1 MLKNKNMKKVNS
13 LEASPRDIY
22 TKLNFNLEVILKTLN
37 PLAMPINLI
46 IALVW
51 SVAVLAQQTPAAL
64 QKEAITIT
72 GVTAHIGNGSVIDN
86 CAIVFENGKITAIG
100 NAVTAKGKTIDA
112 TGKHIYPGFI
122 APGKSLGLV
131 EVNAVRASNDQD
143 EIGDFIP
150 HVRSLIAYNAE
161 SKVVESMRP
170 NGVLLGQITPKG
182 GRISGTSSIVQ
193 FDAWNWE
200 DAAVK
205 VDDGIHL
212 NWPNS
217 FRRGRWWLGEP
228 RGFQPNKNY
237 KKDTDAIKTFMA
249 NAVAYGKASSKEKN
263 QAFAAMQGLFNGSQ
277 KLYVYAQGE
286 KQIIDAINITKNSG
300 VKNVVLVGGYDA
312 HKVTDMLK
320 KHTIPVLVNFTHSL
334 PSFEDDDYDFTYKLP
349 KLLVDAGLLVGLQN
363 ASASNFQT
371 RNLPFYAGQVV
382 AQGLDKEK
390 ALQLIS
396 GNTAKILGID
406 TNYGTLEVGKS
417 ATFFVSEGD
426 ALDMRTNQLTHA
438 FIDGRTIS
446 LETHQTE
453 LWKRYMGK
461 YEGKK

>member
-1 MLKNKNMKKVNS
+1 MKK
-13 LEASPRDIY
+13 I
-22 TKLNFNLEVILKTLN
+22 KIF
-37 PLAMPINLI
+37 
-46 IALVW
+46 IALIW
-51 SVAVLAQQTPAAL
+51 CFTSIAQQTPAL
-64 QKEAITIT
+64 EQTEAITIT
-72 GVTAHIGNGSVIDN
+72 GVTAHIGNGTVIDN
-86 CAIVFENGKITAIG
+86 CTIVFENGKITAIG
-100 NAVTAKGKTIDA
+100 SSATSKGKTIDA
-112 TGKHIYPGFI
+112 KGKHIYPGFI
-122 APGKSLGLV
+122 APGKSLGLI
-131 EVNAVRASNDQD
+131 EVNAVRASNDED

-170 NGVLLGQITPKG
+170 NGVLLAQITPKG

-228 RGFQPNKNY
+228 RGFQSNKNY
-237 KKDTDAIKTFMA
+237 QKDIDAVKTFLL
-249 NAVAYGKASSKEKN
+249 NSSAYGKANAKEKN
-263 QAFAAMQGLFNGSQ
+263 QAFSAMQGLFNGDQ
-277 KLYVYAQGE
+277 KLYVYADGE
-286 KQIIDAINITKNSG
+286 KEIIDAINTTKNAG
-300 VKNVVLVGGYDA
+300 IKDVVLVGGYQA
-312 HKVTDMLK
+312 HKVVDMLK
-320 KHTIPVLVNFTHSL
+320 KNNISVLVNFTHSL
-334 PSFEDDDYDFTYKLP
+334 PQFEDDEYDFTYKLP
-349 KLLVDAGLLVGLQN
+349 KLLVDEGLLVGLQN

-396 GNTAKILGID
+396 SNTAKILGI
-406 TNYGTLEVGKS
+406 NNEYGTLEIGKS

-426 ALDMRTNQLTHA
+426 ALDMRTNQLSHA
-438 FIDGRTIS
+438 FIDGRAIS
-446 LETHQTE
+446 LETHQTK
-453 LWKRYMGK
+453 LWKRYTDK
-461 YEGKK
+461 YNNKK